1 MTQAKNS
8 STVLATLRM
17 TVLEVDNHDSTNL
30 EIARYVAVC
39 VSRA

>member
-17 TVLEVDNHDSTNL
+17 TVLEVDNHDSNL